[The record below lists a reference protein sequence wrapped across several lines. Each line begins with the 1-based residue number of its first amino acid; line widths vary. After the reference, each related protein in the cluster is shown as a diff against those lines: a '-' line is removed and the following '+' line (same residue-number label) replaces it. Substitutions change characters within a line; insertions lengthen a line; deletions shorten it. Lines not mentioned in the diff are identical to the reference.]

1 MTTAYG
7 RMQAEIRRKKS
18 LKQSRGGNAAHAK
31 LIGVTCGAKKR
42 DGGHCSLAAGWGT
55 NHVGIGACKWHGG
68 LLPNH
73 VKAAAKAEYR
83 KLLGNPIEVN
93 PLDAIQRCIHIRAGE
108 VQWLSEKM
116 AELDQKAWIEDTV
129 MGKQFH
135 LFARERS
142 HAMNELVR
150 YSQIAVSL
158 GLTER
163 AVKLAETYGEMIANY
178 TKGIIDALWPHLDE
192 EGRKMWPQVV
202 RRELIRVDS
211 QRQLP
216 PPELEVA

>member
-7 RMQAEIRRKKS
+7 HMMAEKRKQKS
-18 LKQSRGGNAAHAK
+18 RKHSRGGTAAHAK
-31 LIGVTCGAKKR
+31 KIGVSCGAKKR
-42 DGGHCSLAAGWGT
+42 AGGRCTLAAGWGT
-55 NHVGIGACKWHGG
+55 NHVGTGACRFHGG
-68 LLPNH
+68 QLPNH
-73 VKAAAKAEYR
+73 VKAAAKNEYR

-93 PLDAIQRCIHIRAGE
+93 PLDAIQRCIAIRAGE
-108 VQWLSEKM
+108 VQWLSDRM
-116 AELDQKAWIEDTV
+116 AELDKKHWIEDTL

-142 HAMNELVR
+142 HALNELVR

-178 TKGIIDALWPHLDE
+178 TKGIIDALWEHLDE
-192 EGRKMWPQVV
+192 EGRKKWPQIV
-202 RRELIRVDS
+202 RAELIRVDS

-216 PPELEVA
+216 IAEVVV